1 MSFHLYMLFSVHT
14 SLFPS
19 TFWLIPPSDPPDR
32 VTLSISPPGNVL
44 RGSAVVLTCHSD
56 ASPPVRNNGYSL
68 YREGVFIGLG
78 QNYNIPDVQL
88 DHSGR
93 YHCQA
98 WNSISSRGVDHFN
111 STAVLL
117 QVYCTYLDINST
129 GDTFLMVMMCA
140 IPFFSRRPSEH
151 FHYN

>member
-1 MSFHLYMLFSVHT
+1 MSEKNATPPLHTLLYPYFTVS
-14 SLFPS
+14 FK
-19 TFWLIPPSDPPDR
+19 TFRLIPPSDPPES
-32 VTLSISPPGNVL
+32 VTLTISPPGNVV
-44 RGSAVVLTCHSD
+44 RGSSVVLTCHSD

-68 YREGVFIGLG
+68 CKEGRFIGLG
-78 QNYNIPDVQL
+78 QNYTIPNVQS

-111 STAVLL
+111 SSAVLL

-129 GDTFLMVMMCA
+129 QHISDDDDVTVW
-140 IPFFSRRPSEH
+140 
-151 FHYN
+151 